1 MIKFLDL
8 NAINKTFEDEIIKEI
23 KFLFENDYWIN
34 GKAIDKFE
42 RNFSDFIGTNYTVG
56 TSNGFDALRLCLK
69 LKNIGDGDEVI
80 VPSFTF
86 IATWLAVTS
95 LGAIPVPVD
104 VKEDDLTL
112 DASLI
117 KKSITS
123 KTKAIIPVHIF
134 GKPCQMDNINKIGKE
149 LSIDVIEDCAQSH
162 GSKFKGSKIGDTTN
176 LCAWSFYPGK
186 NLGALG
192 DAGAIT
198 CRSKE
203 EYLKLKALSN
213 YGSESKYVHNYEGF
227 NTRLDTIQAAILD
240 IKLKKLDLHNSL
252 RKKQADEYLSR
263 LENIQDLQ
271 LLKKDSFDFESVWHL
286 FPIRT
291 SNRDQLKSYLQEK
304 GVDTLIH
311 YPISIMKQ
319 KAFSE
324 IDFSGYSCPIG
335 NSAPSK
341 LLSLPIGPHLTLD
354 NIKAICNLIEEF
366 YK

>member
-8 NAINKTFEDEIIKEI
+8 NSINKTFEDEIIKEI

-134 GKPCQMDNINKIGKE
+134 GKPCQMDNINKI
-149 LSIDVIEDCAQSH
+149 A
-162 GSKFKGSKIGDTTN
+162 
-176 LCAWSFYPGK
+176 
-186 NLGALG
+186 
-192 DAGAIT
+192 
-198 CRSKE
+198 RS
-203 EYLKLKALSN
+203 Y
-213 YGSESKYVHNYEGF
+213 
-227 NTRLDTIQAAILD
+227 
-240 IKLKKLDLHNSL
+240 
-252 RKKQADEYLSR
+252 
-263 LENIQDLQ
+263 Q
-271 LLKKDSFDFESVWHL
+271 L
-286 FPIRT
+286 
-291 SNRDQLKSYLQEK
+291 
-304 GVDTLIH
+304 
-311 YPISIMKQ
+311 M
-319 KAFSE
+319 
-324 IDFSGYSCPIG
+324 
-335 NSAPSK
+335 
-341 LLSLPIGPHLTLD
+341 
-354 NIKAICNLIEEF
+354 
-366 YK
+366 

>member
-117 KKSITS
+117 KKSIT
-123 KTKAIIPVHIF
+123 
-134 GKPCQMDNINKIGKE
+134 
-149 LSIDVIEDCAQSH
+149 
-162 GSKFKGSKIGDTTN
+162 
-176 LCAWSFYPGK
+176 
-186 NLGALG
+186 
-192 DAGAIT
+192 
-198 CRSKE
+198 
-203 EYLKLKALSN
+203 
-213 YGSESKYVHNYEGF
+213 
-227 NTRLDTIQAAILD
+227 
-240 IKLKKLDLHNSL
+240 
-252 RKKQADEYLSR
+252 
-263 LENIQDLQ
+263 
-271 LLKKDSFDFESVWHL
+271 
-286 FPIRT
+286 
-291 SNRDQLKSYLQEK
+291 
-304 GVDTLIH
+304 
-311 YPISIMKQ
+311 
-319 KAFSE
+319 
-324 IDFSGYSCPIG
+324 
-335 NSAPSK
+335 
-341 LLSLPIGPHLTLD
+341 
-354 NIKAICNLIEEF
+354 
-366 YK
+366 